1 MANVRNSEL
10 WTRRNLLRAAG
21 GMLALATT
29 GTLAACGGADA
40 KSPTVKMTT
49 EMRFEPAV
57 LTIKVGETVTWKNT
71 GTMVHTVTTDPTAIR
86 DHELVQV
93 PEGAETWD
101 SGLINQEK
109 SWSHTFTV
117 AGTYKY
123 VCVPHL
129 LAGMMGEIVV
139 EA

>member
-1 MANVRNSEL
+1 
-10 WTRRNLLRAAG
+10 
-21 GMLALATT
+21 
-29 GTLAACGGADA
+29 
-40 KSPTVKMTT
+40 
-49 EMRFEPAV
+49 
-57 LTIKVGETVTWKNT
+57 
-71 GTMVHTVTTDPTAIR
+71 VTTDPTAIR

-101 SGLINQEK
+101 SGLINQDK

-129 LAGMMGEIVV
+129 LAGMMGEIIV